1 MVRIVAI
8 LRPYRLKDVLQK
20 LQGQPSIHHIHFQEV
35 RAYGRQKDHLDDYSA
50 DDGGWAFMPK
60 IRLELLVDELFAE
73 QVMESIAAGARTGR
87 IGDGKIFLL
96 RPAPV
101 SGV

>member
-20 LQGQPSIHHIHFQEV
+20 LQGQPSIHQMHFQEV
-35 RAYGRQKDHLDDYSA
+35 RGYGRQKDHLDDYSA
-50 DDGGWAFMPK
+50 DDAGLAFLPK
-60 IRLELLVDELFAE
+60 IRLELLVDELFSE
-73 QVMESIAAGARTGR
+73 QVVESIASGARTGR

-96 RPAPV
+96 QPAAV
-101 SGV
+101 FGV